1 MLLQGTS
8 FAIAM
13 DCFTMVE
20 AILTVYS
27 LSKAEWDTP
36 EWVHWN
42 ALFLASVYTIEMLAK
57 VCHWIATWH

>member
-13 DCFTMVE
+13 DCFIVVE
-20 AILTVYS
+20 TILTVYS
-27 LSKAEWDTP
+27 LSKTEWDVP

-42 ALFLASVYTIEMLAK
+42 ALFLVIVYTIEMLAK
-57 VCHWIATWH
+57 VCHRLTG